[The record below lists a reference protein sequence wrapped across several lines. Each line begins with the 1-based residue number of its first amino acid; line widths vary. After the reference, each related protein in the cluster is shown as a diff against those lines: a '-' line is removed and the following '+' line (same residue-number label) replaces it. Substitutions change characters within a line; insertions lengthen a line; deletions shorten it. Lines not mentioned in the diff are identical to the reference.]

1 MFLLLANLLMLFVGC
16 FLEPTAAI
24 LILVPVLMPVVHQLG
39 IDPVHFGLIMVLN
52 LMIGLLHPPMGMVLF
67 VLARV
72 ANLSIEKTTMAII
85 PWLVPLLASLV
96 LITYVPQISLWL
108 PKALLPVSSRIERVE
123 ILQVDLAPKVPRS
136 DAIQAFVTQET
147 PIVRIRC
154 DDGAEGVGYTYTIG
168 TGGSSVVALLR
179 DHLAPR
185 LVGRDPDCIE
195 AIWKDLFFHT
205 HATAVG
211 AITSLAL
218 AAIDTALWD
227 VKCRRAGLPLWK
239 AAGGAQP
246 KVPVYTT
253 EGGWLH
259 HSAQQLVDESVAAKS
274 AGFRG
279 AKLKVGKPSI
289 AEDVARLSAVR
300 AAVGDGFEL
309 MVDANQAFTVGEAR
323 RRAHAYAPLGLA
335 WLEEPL
341 PAEDLAGHVELAAVA
356 TMPIA
361 VGESLYHPAHFREY
375 LERRACSVVQVDCA
389 RVGGITPWLK
399 VAHLA
404 ETFNV
409 AVCPHFLMELHV
421 SLTAAVPNGA
431 WVEHIPQLDA
441 ITTSR
446 MTMNDGFAVPPDT
459 PGLGIDWDL
468 AAIDRQA
475 TARISVGA

>member
-1 MFLLLANLLMLFVGC
+1 M
-16 FLEPTAAI
+16 
-24 LILVPVLMPVVHQLG
+24 
-39 IDPVHFGLIMVLN
+39 
-52 LMIGLLHPPMGMVLF
+52 
-67 VLARV
+67 
-72 ANLSIEKTTMAII
+72 
-85 PWLVPLLASLV
+85 
-96 LITYVPQISLWL
+96 
-108 PKALLPVSSRIERVE
+108 
-123 ILQVDLAPKVPRS
+123 
-136 DAIQAFVTQET
+136 
-147 PIVRIRC
+147 
-154 DDGAEGVGYTYTIG
+154 GYTYTIG

-185 LVGRDPDCIE
+185 LIGRDPDCIE

-227 VKCRRAGLPLWK
+227 LRCRRAGLPLWK
-239 AAGGAQP
+239 AAGGAQM

-259 HSAQQLVDESVAAKS
+259 HPTQQLVDETVAAKD

-289 AEDVARLSAVR
+289 AEDVARLGAVR
-300 AAVGDGFEL
+300 AAVGDAFEV
-309 MVDANQAFTVGEAR
+309 MVDANQAFTVAEAR
-323 RRAHAYAPLGLA
+323 RRAHAFTPLGLA

-341 PAEDLAGHVELAAVA
+341 PAEDISGHVELAAVA

-361 VGESLYHPAHFREY
+361 VGESLYHPSHFREY
-375 LERRACSVVQVDCA
+375 LERGACSIVQVDCA
-389 RVGGITPWLK
+389 RIGGITPWLK

-431 WVEHIPQLDA
+431 WVEYIPQLDA
-441 ITTSR
+441 VTTSR
-446 MTMNDGFAVPPDT
+446 MAMADGFAVPPDA

-468 AAIDRQA
+468 AAIDRLA
-475 TARISVGA
+475 TSRVGVSA